1 MDNGLITAA
10 ALSLAAAVFCG
21 CRYIKL
27 KREVLEFSEQ
37 LEESLDLVV
46 AGKQPQE
53 GKQTDTLFAKLNE
66 KLARI
71 WHIFE
76 LKGQENLAEKM
87 RVQNPAFQP
96 EYLSGH
102 FKGQSESGG
111 KK

>member
-46 AGKQPQE
+46 AG
-53 GKQTDTLFAKLNE
+53 N
-66 KLARI
+66 
-71 WHIFE
+71 
-76 LKGQENLAEKM
+76 
-87 RVQNPAFQP
+87 
-96 EYLSGH
+96 
-102 FKGQSESGG
+102 
-111 KK
+111 